1 MTQLTFSFRGRR
13 NHCSFSSTQGSVFWA
28 FFFSKMTQF
37 SLLSPKDAAMPPTCH
52 FCSSELMALG
62 APDGVLL
69 VNLSETVRRLCSHPR
84 QWTGVGL
91 PRFAERSSYH
101 REVHGLQT
109 PAAAF
114 GGLLSASS
122 YLYVTCSVYSTWPFS

>member
-1 MTQLTFSFRGRR
+1 
-13 NHCSFSSTQGSVFWA
+13 
-28 FFFSKMTQF
+28 
-37 SLLSPKDAAMPPTCH
+37 
-52 FCSSELMALG
+52 MALG

-69 VNLSETVRRLCSHPR
+69 VNLSETMRRLCSHPR

-91 PRFAERSSYH
+91 PHFAERSSYH

-114 GGLLSASS
+114 GGLSSASS